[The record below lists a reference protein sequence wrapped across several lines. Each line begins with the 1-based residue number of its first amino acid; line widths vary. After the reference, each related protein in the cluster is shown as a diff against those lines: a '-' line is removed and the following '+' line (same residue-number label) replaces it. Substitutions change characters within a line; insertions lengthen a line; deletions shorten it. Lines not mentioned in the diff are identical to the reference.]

1 MKDKKEARKKI
12 IIEWLLKL
20 GRTPTSKFVG
30 LLGLNYDYLKPL
42 LEELE
47 LEEKITKIEET
58 RGTYWELKE
67 KVDNGRK

>member
-1 MKDKKEARKKI
+1 MENKNEARKKI
-12 IIEWLLKL
+12 ILEWLLKL

-30 LLGLNYDYLKPL
+30 LLGINYDYIKPL

-47 LEEKITKIEET
+47 KENEITKVEET

-67 KVDNGRK
+67 GVKDGRE